1 MRIVMSILSIPWTFS
16 IFHYLSKNHRDCDFD
31 FAISCLRRFASNG
44 EWSQIKII
52 NRSLILSEKNI
63 GDVMGDPIKQ
73 LALTSLS
80 QPQLH

>member
-16 IFHYLSKNHRDCDFD
+16 IFHYLSKNHRDFD
-31 FAISCLRRFASNG
+31 FAISCLRRFVRSG
-44 EWSQIKII
+44 EWSQIKIN